1 MKKHIFFMVL
11 LLFALTLLAACSAL
25 QLPWSGQKTE
35 QTTQDSAAAFDPA
48 NIAVDMKLAMGTL
61 QLEGTDLAVTAQ
73 QAKDL
78 LPLWKAVKSLST
90 SQTASSDE
98 IQALYRQIEETMAP
112 EQVQAIKE
120 MKLDQAALNVLA
132 EKLGVEIPQFGAQ
145 GSPANLSEDERATRI
160 AQYQAQNPGAVP
172 GSGDGPGSG
181 AGFMPP
187 PEASGQASVQRTPGA
202 GAGRRTGGLNLIF
215 IDPLIQLLEE
225 RANS

>member
-1 MKKHIFFMVL
+1 MKKNTILMVL
-11 LLFALTLLAACSAL
+11 LLFALTTLAACSAL
-25 QLPWSGQKTE
+25 QLPWSGQETE
-35 QTTQDSAAAFDPA
+35 QTTQDSAAAFDLA
-48 NIAVDMKLAMGTL
+48 NITVDMKLAMGTL

-78 LPLWKAVKSLST
+78 LPLWKAVKSLSA

-112 EQVQAIKE
+112 EQVQTIEE
-120 MKLDQAALNVLA
+120 MNLDQEALDALV
-132 EKLGVEIPQFGAQ
+132 EKLGIEMPQFGAQ

-172 GSGDGPGSG
+172 GAGGGPGSR

-187 PEASGQASVQRTPGA
+187 PEAGGQASVQRTPGA